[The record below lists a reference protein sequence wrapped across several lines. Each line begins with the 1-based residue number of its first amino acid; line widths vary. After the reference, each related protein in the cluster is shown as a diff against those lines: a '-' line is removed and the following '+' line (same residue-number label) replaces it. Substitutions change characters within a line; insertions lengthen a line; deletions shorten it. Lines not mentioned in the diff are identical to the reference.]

1 MNTRIQTDAWIS
13 RAVIVLG
20 LILVASLSGI
30 LILMLIGQPLPEIL
44 AALGFIAAGGLVRLL
59 ISPLNQ
65 KYLSEP
71 ESPAE
76 QANDQSISDE
86 ICDLSNLIPES

>member
-1 MNTRIQTDAWIS
+1 MQTDMWIS

-20 LILVASLSGI
+20 LILVASVSGI
-30 LILMLIGQPLPEIL
+30 LILMIMGQPLPEIL

-65 KYLSEP
+65 KFLSE
-71 ESPAE
+71 SGSSAE
-76 QANDQSISDE
+76 HTNDQPISDE
-86 ICDLSNLIPES
+86 ICVSDLIPEN